1 MLLAAILK
9 EGVWLMVLA
18 GMKIKEWKE
27 EGRKEGRE
35 RQRQREEEAYAKF
48 GVEVNGV
55 LMLPRTPAVERFLA
69 GEPEPSEG

>member
-1 MLLAAILK
+1 
-9 EGVWLMVLA
+9 MVLA

-27 EGRKEGRE
+27 EGRKEGRQEERE
-35 RQRQREEEAYAKF
+35 RQRLREKEAYAKF